1 MSQRYSSPHSEV
13 AELSANVLAPKV
25 SWIVGGCLSLGLSMV
40 SSFVHVHVSLFLQ
53 EEVLVRDLPHLT
65 SLRA

>member
-13 AELSANVLAPKV
+13 AELSADVLAPKV
-25 SWIVGGCLSLGLSMV
+25 SWIVGGCLSFGLSIV